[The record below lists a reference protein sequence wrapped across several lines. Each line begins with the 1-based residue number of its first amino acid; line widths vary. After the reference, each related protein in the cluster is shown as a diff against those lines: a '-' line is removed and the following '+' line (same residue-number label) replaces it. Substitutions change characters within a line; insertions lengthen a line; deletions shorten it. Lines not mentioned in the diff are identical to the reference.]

1 MEQLPGGPKDKVDNQ
16 NVSHAATQSTAT
28 LWVPSQKKW
37 KTLNI
42 ENAYYLSLQMNIMI
56 FLLINKQLLK
66 IYSKIT
72 IAKVI
77 YEDKPFFEICAFVFC
92 RRKYKCKTL
101 VLILTAFYEIASVIW
116 WWQGS

>member
-1 MEQLPGGPKDKVDNQ
+1 MEQLPDGPKDKVDIE
-16 NVSHAATQSTAT
+16 NVSHAANQSKAT
-28 LWVPSQKKW
+28 LWVPNQNKW

-72 IAKVI
+72 IAKVN
-77 YEDKPFFEICAFVFC
+77 YE
-92 RRKYKCKTL
+92 
-101 VLILTAFYEIASVIW
+101 
-116 WWQGS
+116 G